1 MSKINKLLKDIEDKK
16 IWKAMVKFKLL
27 LESEKSLEKDWTI
40 SRPGNLANPIEF
52 VEVKWKLLLLLNLG
66 SSELVLSHL
75 RFAVKKP

>member
-16 IWKAMVKFKLL
+16 IWKSMVKFKLL
-27 LESEKSLEKDWTI
+27 LESEKSLENDWTI

>member
-16 IWKAMVKFKLL
+16 IWKSLVKFKLL
-27 LESEKSLEKDWTI
+27 LESEKSLENDWTI
-40 SRPGNLANPIEF
+40 SRPENLANPIEF